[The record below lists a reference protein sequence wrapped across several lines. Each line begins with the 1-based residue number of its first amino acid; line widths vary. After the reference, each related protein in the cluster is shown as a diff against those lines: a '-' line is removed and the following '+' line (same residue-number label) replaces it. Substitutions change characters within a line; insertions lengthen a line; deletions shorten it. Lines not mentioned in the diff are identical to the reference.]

1 MTVVKEEPGLWVAY
15 CDQCGE
21 RVVLDADPDD
31 EKALAIEELEEERD
45 WRIEKDEKHRFK
57 RGDRDGNYK
66 QIYEQHFCP
75 DC

>member
-15 CDQCGE
+15 CDDCGE
-21 RVVLDADPDD
+21 RLVLDADPDD
-31 EKALAIEELEEERD
+31 EKALAIEELEEEKG
-45 WRIEKDEKHRFK
+45 WRIEKDVQHRFTRNDARSK
-57 RGDRDGNYK
+57 YN